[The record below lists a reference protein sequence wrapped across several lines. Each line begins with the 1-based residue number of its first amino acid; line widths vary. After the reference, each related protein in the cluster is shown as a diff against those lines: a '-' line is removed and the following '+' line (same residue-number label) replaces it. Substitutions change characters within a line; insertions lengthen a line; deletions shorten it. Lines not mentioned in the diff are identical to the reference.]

1 MINVNKLE
9 RKEKEIRFKKEV
21 IENIRYYRQI
31 KGITQAKLAE
41 DIDVSHEFIRSL
53 ESLSGKNYFS
63 AYTLWRIAIA
73 LDVTMDSLCK

>member
-1 MINVNKLE
+1 MNKLE
-9 RKEKEIRFKKEV
+9 RKEKEIRFKKAV

-53 ESLSGKNYFS
+53 ESLSGKNCFS

>member
-1 MINVNKLE
+1 MNKLE
-9 RKEKEIRFKKEV
+9 RKEEESKYKKGV

>member
-1 MINVNKLE
+1 MNKLE
-9 RKEKEIRFKKEV
+9 RKEKEIRFKKTV

-63 AYTLWRIAIA
+63 AYALWRIAIA